1 MNITK
6 QQKAQVTVNI
16 QLGGNFEAVWQNT
29 KGRHGWFAYVR
40 NVDLLT
46 RDEPRVWFLGRTV
59 KEAVAFRNPSK

>member
-29 KGRHGWFAYVR
+29 KGRHGWFAYVK
-40 NVDLLT
+40 NAGLPT
-46 RDEPRVWFLGRTV
+46 NNAPRMWFLGRTV
-59 KEAVAFRNPSK
+59 KEAVAFKNPSK